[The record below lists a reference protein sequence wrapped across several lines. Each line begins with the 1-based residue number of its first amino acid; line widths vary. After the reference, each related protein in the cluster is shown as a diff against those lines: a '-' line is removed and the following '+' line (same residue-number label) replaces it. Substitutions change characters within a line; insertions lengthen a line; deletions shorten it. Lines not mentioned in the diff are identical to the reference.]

1 MNNDLIREH
10 ELEIIKRV
18 QDIGKSM
25 RTTDIQIKEI
35 IYKWHNLEAD
45 INELRDETTS
55 WIETNHLADMDYL
68 LRCINELCD
77 VFKVNRRI

>member
-1 MNNDLIREH
+1 
-10 ELEIIKRV
+10 
-18 QDIGKSM
+18 M

-45 INELRDETTS
+45 INELRDETIS
-55 WIETNHLADMDYL
+55 WIETNHLTDVNYL